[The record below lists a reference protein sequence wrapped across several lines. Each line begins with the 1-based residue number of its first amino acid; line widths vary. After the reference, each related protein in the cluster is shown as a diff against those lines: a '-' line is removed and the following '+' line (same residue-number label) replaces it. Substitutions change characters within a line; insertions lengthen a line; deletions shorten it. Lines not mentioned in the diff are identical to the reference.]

1 MEERGGKGKNRGNGG
16 GKMKRQEITKNR
28 VGM

>member
-1 MEERGGKGKNRGNGG
+1 MEERGGKGKNRGNGR